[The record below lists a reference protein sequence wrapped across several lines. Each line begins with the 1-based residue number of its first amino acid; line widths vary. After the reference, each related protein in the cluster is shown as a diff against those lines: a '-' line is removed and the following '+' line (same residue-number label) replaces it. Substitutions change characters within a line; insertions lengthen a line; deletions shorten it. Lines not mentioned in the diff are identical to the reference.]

1 MRIHNY
7 GNDYVQAK
15 KFKEVD
21 NAGNRV
27 AENEPTAS
35 GEARSENT
43 EAKEEGAKTKKANKK
58 KGQNSSDNL

>member
-1 MRIHNY
+1 MKIHNY

-27 AENEPTAS
+27 TENEPTAS
-35 GEARSENT
+35 REVCPEDT
-43 EAKEEGAKTKKANKK
+43 KAKEEGAKTKKNSKK
-58 KGQNSSDNL
+58 KGQDSSDNL